1 MQNKILVTGG
11 AGFIGSSVIERLL
24 NSGKQV
30 VAVDNF
36 NDFYNPEIKENN
48 IAPFI
53 NNKNFTLCRTDIE
66 DFDALTKIFADN
78 NIDCVIHLA
87 ARAGVRPSIE
97 NPISYTKT
105 NVLGTVNILECL
117 KKFNIK
123 KFIFASSSSVYG
135 NCKKDLF
142 SEDLNLSEPI
152 SPYAASKLACEKFC
166 YTFSKLY
173 NITTVVLRFFTV
185 YGPKQRPDLAINKF
199 ISLIDENKPISVYG
213 DGSSM
218 RDYTYIDDIV
228 DGIISAISY
237 DKSLFEII
245 NLGGGSAV
253 TLKELIETIEDA
265 TGIKAKLNFMP
276 MQPGDV
282 EKTAADLSKA
292 AKLLNFSPKVTF
304 KEGIKKYLEWRK
316 LLHSYIK

>member
-1 MQNKILVTGG
+1 M
-11 AGFIGSSVIERLL
+11 
-24 NSGKQV
+24 
-30 VAVDNF
+30 
-36 NDFYNPEIKENN
+36 
-48 IAPFI
+48 
-53 NNKNFTLCRTDIE
+53 
-66 DFDALTKIFADN
+66 
-78 NIDCVIHLA
+78 
-87 ARAGVRPSIE
+87 
-97 NPISYTKT
+97 
-105 NVLGTVNILECL
+105 LGTVNILECL

-199 ISLIDENKPISVYG
+199 ISLIDENKPIPVYG